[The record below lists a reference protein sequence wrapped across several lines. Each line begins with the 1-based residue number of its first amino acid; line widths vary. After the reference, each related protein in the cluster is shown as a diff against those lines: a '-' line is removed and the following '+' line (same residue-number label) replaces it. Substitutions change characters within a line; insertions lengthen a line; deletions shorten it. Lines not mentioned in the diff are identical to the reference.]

1 MKQIVHVKR
10 NSKVHGKEELF
21 FMAEFTATP
30 RAKMV
35 TRKGRNEE
43 TVHRIDVTKRK
54 VTATP
59 RDKTEWKYIVYL
71 RNI

>member
-1 MKQIVHVKR
+1 MKDIVHVKR
-10 NSKVHGKEELF
+10 NRKVHWQEELF

-35 TRKGRNEE
+35 TQKGRNEE
-43 TVHRIDVTKRK
+43 TVHRRK

-59 RDKTEWKYIVYL
+59 RDKM
-71 RNI
+71 